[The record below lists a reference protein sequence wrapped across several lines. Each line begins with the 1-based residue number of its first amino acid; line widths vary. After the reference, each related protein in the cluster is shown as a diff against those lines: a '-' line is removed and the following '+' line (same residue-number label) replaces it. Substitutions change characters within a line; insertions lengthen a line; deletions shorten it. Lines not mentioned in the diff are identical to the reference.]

1 MKLNSKHLLALGISG
16 VLVAG
21 IVGAQTSTTPTQTT
35 PDQTQTAEPN
45 QNPGMGFG
53 KGGRGGR
60 EGGHGHH
67 GGMGFGMQGFG
78 DRGGMGG
85 FGFRGLALDTK
96 MTFNFYDADPAS
108 GATAL
113 QTLEFTYG
121 VDSEAAF
128 AEQFQTAR
136 EAATFMKVNISEQT
150 RTVDLSTVDAT
161 QPQGLIPRELARGG
175 ALNDASTL
183 TATFYNGDPENG
195 GTVLNTLTFTQG
207 TSSEAGFA
215 NEFATAAQ
223 EAAFVKITTSPQT
236 RTVDLTAMP
245 QRGQGFDQQPGF
257 GPHGHHHGQGFGPG
271 MNQGGNGIGPSNG
284 IDNVPT
290 GPANPSD
297 ENNSTPDSNSDNS

>member
-21 IVGAQTSTTPTQTT
+21 LVGAQTSTTPTPTT

-67 GGMGFGMQGFG
+67 GGFGDQGGFG

-136 EAATFMKVNISEQT
+136 EAATFMKVDISEQT
-150 RTVDLSTVDAT
+150 RTVDLSIFDAT
-161 QPQGLIPRELARGG
+161 QRQGLMPLELARPG
-175 ALNDASTL
+175 ALNDGSNV
-183 TATFYNGDPENG
+183 TATFYNADPENG
-195 GTVLNTLTFTQG
+195 GTVLETLTFTQG

-215 NEFATAAQ
+215 DDFSTAVQ
-223 EAAFVKITTSPQT
+223 SAAFVKITTSPQSK
-236 RTVDLTAMP
+236 TVDLTAMP
-245 QRGQGFDQQPGF
+245 QRGQGFGPGGHQHGF
-257 GPHGHHHGQGFGPG
+257 GHGQGFGPG
-271 MNQGGNGIGPSNG
+271 MNG

-290 GPANPSD
+290 GPASPSD
-297 ENNSTPDSNSDNS
+297 ENNSTPDSTSDNS